1 MKGAEDEARGKS
13 GRERAKIRAQV
24 RQLQGL
30 TLGAVQAQVTE
41 QSPHAKVSDP
51 RMEVK
56 KKMDFHGIVG
66 CSAIILHLDCFGGG
80 NTTKP
85 GRYLQQLFSL
95 KSANKTE
102 KG

>member
-56 KKMDFHGIVG
+56 KKNGFSWHCGMFCHHF
-66 CSAIILHLDCFGGG
+66 ALRLLW
-80 NTTKP
+80 
-85 GRYLQQLFSL
+85 GRKHHQARQIPPATLLP
-95 KSANKTE
+95 
-102 KG
+102 